1 MKTTWD
7 ELMRYA
13 PEKEYPLPA
22 LERGEQERILNKT
35 MKKLEKTKK
44 RPARPV
50 RTALLVLMGAGMFI
64 AIVFYGNVFSMSSLS
79 FAAWLVLVALALL
92 VVPIQMGLEKLFD
105 RCSVILARRAEYKA
119 RRRAARAA
127 RSRR

>member
-50 RTALLVLMGAGMFI
+50 RTALLAA
-64 AIVFYGNVFSMSSLS
+64 AI
-79 FAAWLVLVALALL
+79 
-92 VVPIQMGLEKLFD
+92 
-105 RCSVILARRAEYKA
+105 
-119 RRRAARAA
+119 ARAA
-127 RSRR
+127 VRHGLRPLTQTAGSASTGCSERRPR

>member
-35 MKKLEKTKK
+35 IKK
-44 RPARPV
+44 RKLQV
-50 RTALLVLMGAGMFI
+50 QVGQLHGRT
-64 AIVFYGNVFSMSSLS
+64 
-79 FAAWLVLVALALL
+79 
-92 VVPIQMGLEKLFD
+92 
-105 RCSVILARRAEYKA
+105 
-119 RRRAARAA
+119 
-127 RSRR
+127 

>member
-50 RTALLVLMGAGMFI
+50 RTALLVLMGAVMPNQVLATELFRLTWLGRQD
-64 AIVFYGNVFSMSSLS
+64 
-79 FAAWLVLVALALL
+79 AAVLAMGLVLVMILLRVLTALKWR
-92 VVPIQMGLEKLFD
+92 GE
-105 RCSVILARRAEYKA
+105 REEENCRYNWW
-119 RRRAARAA
+119 
-127 RSRR
+127 